1 MLCCMHCSRA
11 SHVQVREAPRDL
23 DLCSVGRRQFWKA
36 FEKLVPELRKEKI
49 AKVLLPQTK
58 NHERREKLQQWLGG
72 GGGVITIEKKKG

>member
-1 MLCCMHCSRA
+1 
-11 SHVQVREAPRDL
+11 VF
-23 DLCSVGRRQFWKA
+23 GRRQFWKA

-72 GGGVITIEKKKG
+72 GGDNHREE